1 MGAPRGRDTKGT
13 DLYPAQASLRSL
25 PFRPPMIVEAR
36 IREQAGDAGAP
47 ARCGQPLP
55 AWGPAVLQPDRAPLA
70 PCCSPL
76 FPSPLPPFQGSR
88 SFHFLSTHCFS
99 AALGYKGYMF
109 LRASVR
115 ARRILSWPH
124 FAEEKSGI
132 QRWEAIFLRSQCEGE
147 MKTQAPS
154 FDTRPGTFPAP
165 VGLLAESDPSWPG
178 TWRED
183 RARACSLLLVQS
195 SSPPQVPSRTWAW
208 QVAPHSPRLFPS
220 HVAEAICLSD
230 PWLLQALHGPQL
242 PPQAREGPFSQRA
255 AGA

>member
-1 MGAPRGRDTKGT
+1 MEAPRGRDTKGT
-13 DLYPAQASLRSL
+13 DLYAAQVSLRSL

-55 AWGPAVLQPDRAPLA
+55 AWDPAVLQPDRAPLA

-76 FPSPLPPFQGSR
+76 FPSPSLPPFQGSR

-99 AALGYKGYMF
+99 AALGYKGYTF

-115 ARRILSWPH
+115 ARRILSWPY

-154 FDTRPGTFPAP
+154 FDTGPGTFPAP

-178 TWRED
+178 SWREGQGMSLQSAP
-183 RARACSLLLVQS
+183 RAVILPTAGPKQDLGLAGGPSLA
-195 SSPPQVPSRTWAW
+195 PS
-208 QVAPHSPRLFPS
+208 L
-220 HVAEAICLSD
+220 
-230 PWLLQALHGPQL
+230 
-242 PPQAREGPFSQRA
+242 PFSCCRSHMPVRSLA
-255 AGA
+255 APSATRTPAPSAST